1 MIKEL
6 FEKYFHVPRQQPGWP
21 VLAVAGGLTAIVSAL
36 YLPLGL
42 IGLAGLIYLKIILRM
57 PKRPQPDIKAG
68 QIAAPIDGQILMI
81 HHDRE
86 NARYLVRVRPDWF
99 NSHIAYAP
107 IDGLIDQQIW
117 YDGDFIAFGD
127 AEMPGPSCVRQE
139 IIFLP
144 SGDASFGDAS
154 FGDASFGD
162 RIAMTHY
169 GEPFV
174 RILQS
179 CLPEGR
185 QVNPSMAVAL
195 GVVRPKIDIS
205 FPDSY
210 LVMVVPGKR
219 CLAGETI
226 LADKS

>member
-99 NSHIAYAP
+99 NSHIAFAP

-117 YDGDFIAFGD
+117 YDGDFTAFG
-127 AEMPGPSCVRQE
+127 EVEIPGPSSARQE

-144 SGDASFGDAS
+144 SVDASVS
-154 FGDASFGD
+154 D
-162 RIAMTHY
+162 RVAMTHY
-169 GEPFV
+169 GEPFC
-174 RILQS
+174 RIIQS
-179 CLPEGR
+179 CLQEGR
-185 QVNPSMAVAL
+185 QASPSMAVAL
-195 GVVRPKIDIS
+195 GLVRPKIDIS

-210 LVMVVPGKR
+210 HVMVKPGQR

-226 LADKS
+226 LADKG

>member
-1 MIKEL
+1 MIKEQ
-6 FEKYFHVPRQQPGWP
+6 FEKYFHVPRQKPGWP
-21 VLAVAGGLTAIVSAL
+21 VLAVAGGLTAIASAL

-42 IGLAGLIYLKIILRM
+42 IGLAGFIYLKIILRM
-57 PKRPQPDIKAG
+57 PKRAQPDIKAG
-68 QIAAPIDGQILMI
+68 QIAAPTDGQILMT

-86 NARYLVRVRPDWF
+86 NARYLVRLRPDWF
-99 NSHIAYAP
+99 NSHIAFAP

-117 YDGDFIAFGD
+117 YDGDFTAFGD
-127 AEMPGPSCVRQE
+127 AEMPAPSSARQE

-144 SGDASFGDAS
+144 FAGASVS
-154 FGDASFGD
+154 D
-162 RIAMTHY
+162 RVAMIHY
-169 GEPFV
+169 GEPLA

-185 QVNPSMAVAL
+185 QVSPSMAVAL
-195 GVVRPKIDIS
+195 GLVRPKIDIS

-210 LVMVVPGKR
+210 RVMVKPGQR

-226 LADKS
+226 LADKG